1 MKEKLLVVHSK
12 RGSIEKIELIEYDN
26 LPLTVKSL
34 VSELLNLW
42 DPSASDFIVTKEE
55 QTFELDLPLPKDMF
69 NILRK
74 YNLRRSRDKA
84 YISLPMYEIS
94 YDNVWRED
102 KIEIRSVVIVTPYIN
117 EKIKDETI
125 EYAKLASSPI
135 EE

>member
-1 MKEKLLVVHSK
+1 
-12 RGSIEKIELIEYDN
+12 
-26 LPLTVKSL
+26 
-34 VSELLNLW
+34 
-42 DPSASDFIVTKEE
+42 
-55 QTFELDLPLPKDMF
+55 MF